1 MKVAAS
7 LFVPLA
13 NTSQGLG
20 EISHYPAAATI
31 AFKLL
36 HLLFFFFLNQQTIA
50 NGIEESRAK

>member
-36 HLLFFFFLNQQTIA
+36 HLLFFFLNQQTIA

>member
-1 MKVAAS
+1 M
-7 LFVPLA
+7 PLA

-36 HLLFFFFLNQQTIA
+36 HLLFFFFFLNQQTIA